1 MIWETCVGF
10 SKGKNVYETEMRAV
24 IIDATCEQDGVT
36 VPGLV
41 CLNG

>member
-1 MIWETCVGF
+1 VGF

-41 CLNG
+41 